1 MKRKIFA
8 AAAAAFVC
16 LCVLPSAVTPVIA
29 RAETLKTFI
38 KIDKPSEGAP
48 LLLVTPEVS
57 LTLLTAGG
65 VQEPRA
71 DWSKAAQ
78 GHLSAAITT
87 ALKTKK
93 YAVSEVALDTYEDPR
108 ALQMLKLNDEVVSAI
123 AMQSVPALRLPT
135 KTTFEWTLG
144 EGAQSLIPTTQT
156 PNAPHYALFLNC
168 KGSYQSSAK
177 AALNVG
183 MALLGGPMQFGGQGL
198 QATLVDLRTGQ
209 VVWYQFSMVGSG
221 TDIREAEGAVTA
233 VEKLFKDLPL

>member
-1 MKRKIFA
+1 MKKPFIAVAMA
-8 AAAAAFVC
+8 AVMGTCALSAAVA
-16 LCVLPSAVTPVIA
+16 PVTA
-29 RAETLKTFI
+29 QAETIKSFV
-38 KIDKPSEGAP
+38 KIDKPAEGVP

-57 LTLLTAGG
+57 LSLLTAGG
-65 VQEPRA
+65 VQEPRS

-78 GHLSAAITT
+78 GYLGAAMTT

-93 YAVSEVALDTYEDPR
+93 YSVSEVALDTYEDPR

-123 AMQSVPALRLPT
+123 AWQQVPALRLPT
-135 KTTFEWTLG
+135 KTTFDWTLG
-144 EGAQSLIPTTQT
+144 SSVQTLIPASLADN
-156 PNAPHYALFLNC
+156 PPRYALFLNC

-198 QATLVDLRTGQ
+198 QATLVDLNTGQ
-209 VVWYQFSMVGSG
+209 VVWYQFSAVASG
-221 TDIREAEGAVTA
+221 TDIREAEGATAA